1 MRFWKSIG
9 SSATFDK
16 VIAAVVMLSVLMATT
31 IVNAESLPQGYS
43 LEYEGKQG
51 IWFSLETHRLI
62 LADVSQLPALKQR
75 VSLLDR
81 KLALEGAQIADL
93 RLSVELAVQSRDQAV
108 EVVEA
113 AVRGRREAEESRDA
127 WHRSRVLWFGLGFV
141 AAVAMTYGAVRL
153 MEARK

>member
-1 MRFWKSIG
+1 MNHFKISFICLG
-9 SSATFDK
+9 
-16 VIAAVVMLSVLMATT
+16 VLLVTT
-31 IVNAESLPQGYS
+31 TVNAENLPQGHK
-43 LEYEGKQG
+43 LEYEGETG

-62 LADVSQLPALKQR
+62 LADVSQLPVLKQR

-81 KLALEGAQIADL
+81 KLALESAQIADL
-93 RLSVELAVQSRDQAV
+93 RLSVDLAVQSRDQAV
-108 EVVEA
+108 GAVEA